1 LRHLNLKNWKKEI
14 ASKSQR
20 VNLGMN
26 LPMSLLIK
34 NGYVYDPLNE
44 VKGEKMDIAIKNGK
58 IVENVNVRKAKV
70 VDASGMV
77 VMPGGVDIHT
87 HIAGSEV
94 NAGRL
99 LRPEDHFQDVE
110 VRTATTRSG
119 VGHSIPSTFTTGY
132 RYARMGY
139 TMICNPSMPPLE
151 ARHTHE
157 ELEDTPIVDKATFP
171 LLGDWWFVLE
181 YLREGMV
188 KECAA
193 HVAWM
198 ILATKGYAIKIVNP
212 GGVESWGFGRN
223 VKDLDDPVPN
233 FGITPREIIRGLC
246 KVNDILGMP
255 HTIHVHTNL
264 LGQPGN
270 YLTAIDTMKCVED
283 LARGDDPAI
292 HVTHCQFS
300 AFKGDDW
307 STMRSGAEEIS
318 KYVNHH
324 SHVTLDMGQVVFTD
338 TTTMTADGPWQY
350 TLYEL
355 SGNKWINHDVEAET
369 GAGIVPFKYRRKS
382 YVHATMWSIGL
393 ELALLVEDPWKV
405 YLTTDHPNGA
415 PFTTYPRIISW
426 LTSGKARERMLKTVS
441 KKARKRSLL
450 PSIDRE
456 FSLYEI
462 AIVTRAGQAKAL
474 GLRNKGHLGVGA
486 DADVAIYDANPEKID
501 ASKDY
506 RTVRRAFEK
515 AAYTVKGG
523 EIVAKD
529 DAIVRSVDGKTF
541 WTNLEV
547 SSCLEPDSCP
557 EVLRDLKTRFRE
569 YWTVEFENYFIPET
583 FLRASAPIPIKPVV

>member
-1 LRHLNLKNWKKEI
+1 MVLF
-14 ASKSQR
+14 
-20 VNLGMN
+20 
-26 LPMSLLIK
+26 IK
-34 NGYVYDPLNE
+34 NGFVYDPLNG
-44 VKGEKMDIAIKNGK
+44 VKGEKMDIAIENGK
-58 IVENVNVRKAKV
+58 IVEKVNERKAKV
-70 VDASGMV
+70 VDASGMI

-157 ELEDTPIVDKATFP
+157 ELEDTPMVDKATFP

-181 YLREGMV
+181 SLPKDMV
-188 KECAA
+188 KECAT

-212 GGVESWGFGRN
+212 GGAEAWGFGRN
-223 VKDLDDPVPN
+223 VRDLDDLVPN

-246 KVNDILGMP
+246 KVNQILDLP
-255 HTIHVHTNL
+255 HTIHVHTNR

-270 YLTAIDTMKCVED
+270 YSTAIDTMKCVED
-283 LARGDDPAI
+283 LSRSGDPVI
-292 HVTHCQFS
+292 HITHCQFS

-307 STMRSGAEEIS
+307 STMRSGAEEIAR
-318 KYVNHH
+318 YVNQH
-324 SHVTLDMGQVVFTD
+324 SHATLDMGQVVFTD

-350 TLYEL
+350 TLHEL
-355 SGNKWINHDVEAET
+355 SGNKWINHDVETET
-369 GAGIVPFKYRRKS
+369 GGGIVPFKYRRKS
-382 YVHATMWSIGL
+382 FVHATMWSIGL
-393 ELALLVEDPWKV
+393 ELALLVEDPWKI

-415 PFTTYPRIISW
+415 PFTAYPRVISW
-426 LTSGKARERMLKTVS
+426 LISKKARGRTLKTVS

-450 PSIDRE
+450 PSIERE
-456 FSLYEI
+456 YSLYEI

-486 DADVAIYDANPEKID
+486 DADVAIYDVNPEKSD
-501 ASKDY
+501 ASRDY
-506 RTVRRAFEK
+506 RIVRKAF
-515 AAYTVKGG
+515 ANTTYTIKGG
-523 EIVAKD
+523 KIVAKD
-529 DAIVRSVDGKTF
+529 GAIVESVEGKMF
-541 WTNLEV
+541 WIDLEK
-547 SSCLEPDSCP
+547 SSYLEPDSRP
-557 EVLRDLKTRFRE
+557 EVLQSLKKRFRE
-569 YWTVEFENYFIPET
+569 YWTVEFDNYFIPES
-583 FLRASAPIPIKPVV
+583 FLHSSAPIFMNPEA